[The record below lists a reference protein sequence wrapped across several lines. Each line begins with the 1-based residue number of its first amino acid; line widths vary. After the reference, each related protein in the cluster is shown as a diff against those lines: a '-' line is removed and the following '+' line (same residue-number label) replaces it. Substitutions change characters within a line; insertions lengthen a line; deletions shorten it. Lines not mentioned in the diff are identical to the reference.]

1 MRIRRRLDH
10 HLFETKFNAIYGR
23 AFDLRLPNAGQAA
36 LYQRI
41 TGHVF
46 TSFRTEYRVIQAGF
60 AGKSSEFQRAP
71 QPVMRAPQQL
81 LLVLLV
87 VVLLHAS
94 AVADIKPAAD
104 VKIYPAPPSEP
115 ASLDYTLS
123 LGDSGADIFV
133 YTSYMFSAASQQKLF
148 GRPVTNL
155 SFASLD
161 FGGGP
166 VSLLVSLP
174 GLNPKTASL
183 MCELVL

>member
-1 MRIRRRLDH
+1 MR
-10 HLFETKFNAIYGR
+10 T
-23 AFDLRLPNAGQAA
+23 
-36 LYQRI
+36 
-41 TGHVF
+41 
-46 TSFRTEYRVIQAGF
+46 
-60 AGKSSEFQRAP
+60 P
-71 QPVMRAPQQL
+71 QPL
-81 LLVLLV
+81 LLVLLI
-87 VVLLHAS
+87 VLQAS
-94 AVADIKPAAD
+94 TVANIKPPAD

-123 LGDSGADIFV
+123 LAGSGEEIFV